1 MNSLFASTAR
11 GLEELLKTELES
23 LGAQECQ
30 VVQGGVHF
38 EGDTRLIYQSL
49 MWSRLASRIMLPM
62 KECKVYSDLDLYTG
76 VQMIDWTEIFTP
88 NATFAVHF
96 NGVNDEIRNSQ
107 YGALRVKDAIVDCF
121 TRKNKERPN
130 VDRENPDLR
139 INVWL
144 NGDTA
149 SISLDLSGAGLHLR
163 GYRDRTG
170 MAPIKETL
178 AAAIVMRSGWQPGTP
193 LLDPMCGSGTL
204 LIEAAMLATDRAP
217 GLHRGHWGFKGWA
230 QHDEALWKEVKD
242 DAQTRARKGLAEY
255 TSHFYG
261 SDSDPRVIER
271 ARSNARRAGI
281 GELVT
286 FDVKNVA
293 NLTNPL
299 PKGPYGTV
307 ISNPPYGE
315 RLDSEPALIALHSLL
330 GRNMKDYFGGW
341 NLSLFS
347 ASPELLS
354 CLQLRADRQFKA
366 KNGPLD
372 CVQKNYHLAEKAA
385 DSKPSGVAEDYAN
398 RLRKNARLRRKWA
411 KREGVSCYRVYDA
424 DLPDYSAAIDLYE
437 GCPQTPGRWLVIAE
451 YAAPKT
457 IDPTLAQARM
467 LDILAIA
474 PRILDVPAEHV
485 HAKARMRSRGGSQY
499 GKQGAGKGGS
509 GERANIA
516 RRRLPL
522 IEEGGLTFA
531 VNFDDYL
538 DVGIFLDHRV
548 TRNLVREHAKQAR
561 RFLNLF
567 AYTGTATCYAA
578 DGGVE
583 ETVTVDLSNTYLDWA
598 ERNMRQNGFVGPQH
612 HFVRDD
618 VLAWIRD
625 QRQTRNRWDLIFV
638 DPPTF
643 SNSSKMGRRT
653 WDVQRDHVELLAG
666 VSRLLAQGGHA
677 IFSCNLRG
685 FRPEARKLARA
696 GVVLQDITAQ
706 TIPEDFAR
714 NQKVHHCY
722 IVLRL
727 PIEDAMAEV
736 GFSAEEI
743 AERVE
748 ELRNPASRKPR
759 ATAPA
764 HVQAGDRGARGN
776 GEPACAGKPK
786 KKKFYASK
794 PKGR

>member
-11 GLEELLKTELES
+11 GLEELLKTELEG

-217 GLHRGHWGFKGWA
+217 GLHRGHWGFGGWA
-230 QHDEALWKEVKD
+230 QHDEAIWQEVKAE
-242 DAQTRARKGLAEY
+242 AQTRARKGLAEY

-286 FDVKNVA
+286 FEVKDVA

-385 DSKPSGVAEDYAN
+385 DSKPTGVAEDYAN
-398 RLRKNARLRRKWA
+398 RLRKNLKKFEKWA
-411 KREGVSCYRVYDA
+411 KQEGIECYRLYDA
-424 DLPDYSAAIDLYE
+424 DLPEYNVAVDRYGDWVVV
-437 GCPQTPGRWLVIAE
+437 QE
-451 YAAPKT
+451 YAPPKT
-457 IDPTLAQARM
+457 IDAQKARQRM
-467 LDILAIA
+467 LDVIAATIAVLGIA
-474 PRILDVPAEHV
+474 PNKLVLKTRERQ
-485 HAKARMRSRGGSQY
+485 KGKNQY
-499 GKQGAGKGGS
+499 QKLGEKG
-509 GERANIA
+509 EFLEVTEYNAHLWVN
-516 RRRLPL
+516 
-522 IEEGGLTFA
+522 LT
-531 VNFDDYL
+531 DYL
-538 DVGIFLDHRV
+538 DTGLFLDHRI
-548 TRNLVREHAKQAR
+548 AR
-561 RFLNLF
+561 RMLGQMSKGKDFLNLF
-567 AYTGTATCYAA
+567 SYTGGATLACASAGASVCHVDASKGMVQWARENAA
-578 DGGVE
+578 LSGLTE
-583 ETVTVDLSNTYLDWA
+583 KPIRWIVDDC
-598 ERNMRQNGFVGPQH
+598 EKFVA
-612 HFVRDD
+612 RE
-618 VLAWIRD
+618 IRRGRKYD
-625 QRQTRNRWDLIFV
+625 AIIM
-638 DPPTF
+638 DPPSYGRGPGGEVWKLEEQLYSLVTLCKQVLSDNPLF
-643 SNSSKMGRRT
+643 FILNSYTTGLSPAVM
-653 WDVQRDHVELLAG
+653 EYLLG
-666 VSRLLAQGGHA
+666 VLLQKDFGGKVSSDEIGLKVSDTGLVLPCGSTA
-677 IFSCNLRG
+677 IW
-685 FRPEARKLARA
+685 EK
-696 GVVLQDITAQ
+696 
-706 TIPEDFAR
+706 
-714 NQKVHHCY
+714 
-722 IVLRL
+722 
-727 PIEDAMAEV
+727 
-736 GFSAEEI
+736 
-743 AERVE
+743 
-748 ELRNPASRKPR
+748 
-759 ATAPA
+759 
-764 HVQAGDRGARGN
+764 
-776 GEPACAGKPK
+776 
-786 KKKFYASK
+786 
-794 PKGR
+794 